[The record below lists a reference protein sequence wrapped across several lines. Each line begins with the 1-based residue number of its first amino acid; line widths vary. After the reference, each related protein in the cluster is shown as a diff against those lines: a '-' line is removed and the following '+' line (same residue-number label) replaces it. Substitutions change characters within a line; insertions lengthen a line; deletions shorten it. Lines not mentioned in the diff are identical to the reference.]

1 MATCFG
7 PDADYKKKKAS
18 QLCQPEQDNVRNLYY
33 RIPVGDGEAT
43 FD

>member
-1 MATCFG
+1 MVGSAVFLIKNYINIMKI
-7 PDADYKKKKAS
+7 PIISSLY
-18 QLCQPEQDNVRNLYY
+18 LFYY

>member
-1 MATCFG
+1 LARSPSRF
-7 PDADYKKKKAS
+7 KKEKEK
-18 QLCQPEQDNVRNLYY
+18 NLYY